1 MQDDDHLHAW
11 LMRLLGPGTRAFHVA
26 GRTLE
31 GTWRDG
37 FIHAGNLAYLTLLAL
52 FPFFILDTALFALLG
67 KVSESEVLISAILA
81 AMPHSVAETIKP
93 AALEVL
99 DARHGWLLWAG
110 AVVALWTVS
119 SVIETL
125 RDILR
130 RAYGVRA
137 TQPFWKYRLG
147 SIGLIL
153 ASVIMLMF
161 SFYAQIS
168 LTALQALVSARLP
181 NFGDAISWLAA
192 TRALPALG
200 LLISFWL
207 LFFTLTPS
215 CGRGSP
221 VWPGALFITL
231 WSMAVT
237 MALPPLLRSFVSY
250 SLIYGSLAGIM
261 ITLFFFWLVGL
272 GVVIGAELNAALAKV
287 HDEIGAD
294 RGPVKEDAA

>member
-1 MQDDDHLHAW
+1 
-11 LMRLLGPGTRAFHVA
+11 MRLLDTEKKAFLVA

-52 FPFFILDTALFALLG
+52 FPFFILDTALFELLG
-67 KVSESEVLISAILA
+67 NVGESEALISAILA
-81 AMPHSVAETIKP
+81 AMPPSVAATIKP
-93 AALEVL
+93 AALEVM
-99 DARHGWLLWAG
+99 DARHGWLLWVG
-110 AVVALWTVS
+110 AAVALWTVS

-137 TQPFWKYRLG
+137 AQAFWKYRLG

-153 ASVIMLMF
+153 ASVILLMF

-168 LTALQALVSARLP
+168 LAAVQELVSARLP
-181 NFGDAISWLAA
+181 KFGGAMFGLAT

-200 LLISFWL
+200 LFFSLWL
-207 LFFTLTPS
+207 LFFTLTPALWR
-215 CGRGSP
+215 GRGRP
-221 VWPGALFITL
+221 VWPGALLI
-231 WSMAVT
+231 AVWIMGVT
-237 MALPPLLRSFVSY
+237 TALPPLLRSFFSY

-272 GVVIGAELNAALAKV
+272 GMVIGAELNAALARV
-287 HDEIGAD
+287 HNEAGAII
-294 RGPVKEDAA
+294 GPVKEDAA